1 MYHKKSIVFVALVSI
16 CLLVS
21 GCSGPEM
28 TTEITANHALS
39 YKCAN
44 LTLTLAPET
53 IDASELS
60 NLQLSL
66 KNEGEYPINVD
77 KFRHQCNYKIIY
89 ADGWD
94 VEYES
99 SPMCLPTEDDL
110 LIEILPGESYTVK
123 VDDAG
128 HWQGQLRKGNQS
140 ISVVY
145 YPSGSSDTTQKY
157 WTGKLRSNNITYI
170 SESVK
175 NESQETIES
184 NVIFNGTIQQGDG
197 YLLNDIIFNVNYISI
212 GTKYAYIAVYQG
224 EERIEETKIYE
235 GETRIVNYENSP
247 RIALRLIDTFGERI
261 GSGNFSITVE
271 NSHLPVHDGGI
282 IDGGFYAMY
291 GND

>member
-1 MYHKKSIVFVALVSI
+1 MDHKKSIVFVALVSM

-28 TTEITANHALS
+28 TTEITGNHTLS
-39 YKCAN
+39 YKDAN
-44 LTLTLAPET
+44 LTLTLTPET
-53 IDASELS
+53 INASELS

-66 KNEGEYPINVD
+66 KNEGKYPINVD

-99 SPMCLPTEDDL
+99 MPMCLPIGDDS
-110 LIEILPGESYTVK
+110 LIEIMPGESYTVN
-123 VDDAG
+123 VGDAG

-145 YPSGSSDTTQKY
+145 YPSGSSYTTHKF

-175 NESQETIES
+175 NETQESIEG
-184 NVIFNGTIQQGDG
+184 NLIFNGTIQQGDG
-197 YLLNDIIFNVNYISI
+197 YLVNDIIFNVNYISV

-224 EERIEETKIYE
+224 EERIEEIKIYE
-235 GETRIVNYENSP
+235 GETRIFNYENSP
-247 RIALRLIDTFGERI
+247 RIALKLIDIFEEGH
-261 GSGNFSITVE
+261 GSGNFSIIVE
-271 NSHLPVHDGGI
+271 NSQLPLHDSGI
-282 IDGGFYAMY
+282 IDGGSYTMY

>member
-1 MYHKKSIVFVALVSI
+1 MDHKKSIVFLAFVLM

-28 TTEITANHALS
+28 TTEITADHTLS
-39 YKCAN
+39 YKYAN
-44 LTLTLAPET
+44 LTLTLAPEMVNV
-53 IDASELS
+53 SELS

-77 KFRHQCNYKIIY
+77 RFRHQCNYKIIY

-99 SPMCLPTEDDL
+99 MPMCLPIGDDS
-110 LIEILPGESYTVK
+110 LIEIMPGESYTVN
-123 VDDAG
+123 VDDTG

-140 ISVVY
+140 IAVVY
-145 YPSGSSDTTQKY
+145 YPSDSSYTTHKF

-170 SESVK
+170 SEGVR
-175 NESQETIES
+175 NESKETIEG
-184 NVIFNGTIQQGDG
+184 NEIFNGTIQEMDG
-197 YLLNDIIFNVNYISI
+197 YLVNDIIFNINYISV
-212 GTKYAYIAVYQG
+212 GTKYATIAVYQG
-224 EERIEETKIYE
+224 EERIEYIKIYE

-247 RIALRLIDTFGERI
+247 RIALKLIDTFERENVA
-261 GSGNFSITVE
+261 GNFSITVE
-271 NSHLPVHDGGI
+271 NSNLPVHDGGI

-291 GND
+291 LND

>member
-1 MYHKKSIVFVALVSI
+1 MDYKKSIIFVALVSI

-28 TTEITANHALS
+28 TTEITADHALS
-39 YKCAN
+39 YKYAN

-53 IDASELS
+53 IDVSELS

-89 ADGWD
+89 VDGWD

-99 SPMCLPTEDDL
+99 MPMCIPIGDDS
-110 LIEILPGESYTVK
+110 LIEIKPGESYTVN
-123 VDDAG
+123 VDNAG
-128 HWQGQLRKGNQS
+128 HWHGQLRKGNES

-145 YPSGSSDTTQKY
+145 YPSGSSYTTQKF

-170 SESVK
+170 SEGVET
-175 NESQETIES
+175 ESQETIEGS
-184 NVIFNGTIQQGDG
+184 VIFNGTIQIGNG
-197 YLLNDIIFNVNYISI
+197 YLVNDIIFNVNHVSV

-224 EERIEETKIYE
+224 EERIEEIKIYE
-235 GETRIVNYENSP
+235 GETRIVNSENNP
-247 RIALRLIDTFGERI
+247 RIALKLFDTFDEGP

-271 NSHLPVHDGGI
+271 NSTLPVHDGGI
-282 IDGGFYAMY
+282 IGGGFYEMY
-291 GND
+291 LND

>member
-1 MYHKKSIVFVALVSI
+1 MALVSI

-28 TTEITANHALS
+28 TTEITANHTLS

-44 LTLTLAPET
+44 LTLTLTPET
-53 IDASELS
+53 INVSELS

-66 KNEGEYPINVD
+66 RNEGKYPINID
-77 KFRHQCNYKIIY
+77 RFRHQCNYKIIY
-89 ADGWD
+89 ADGWG

-99 SPMCLPTEDDL
+99 SPMCLPIGDDS
-110 LIEILPGESYTVK
+110 LIEIMPGESYTVN

-128 HWQGQLRKGNQS
+128 HWQGLLRKGNQS

-145 YPSGSSDTTQKY
+145 YPSGSSYTTQKY

-170 SESVK
+170 SESFK
-175 NESQETIES
+175 NESQETIEG
-184 NVIFNGTIQQGDG
+184 NVIFNGTIQQGEG
-197 YLLNDIIFNVNYISI
+197 YLINDIIFNINYISV

-224 EERIEETKIYE
+224 KERIEEIKIYE

-247 RIALRLIDTFGERI
+247 RIALKLINTFEEGT

-282 IDGGFYAMY
+282 IAGGFYAMY

>member
-1 MYHKKSIVFVALVSI
+1 
-16 CLLVS
+16 
-21 GCSGPEM
+21 
-28 TTEITANHALS
+28 
-39 YKCAN
+39 
-44 LTLTLAPET
+44 LTLAPET

-66 KNEGEYPINVD
+66 KNEGKDPINVD
-77 KFRHQCNYKIIY
+77 RFRHQCNYKFIY

-99 SPMCLPTEDDL
+99 IPMCLPIGDDS
-110 LIEILPGESYTVK
+110 LIEIMPGESYTVN

-145 YPSGSSDTTQKY
+145 YPSDSSYTTQKF

-170 SESVK
+170 SEGVK
-175 NESQETIES
+175 NESQETIEG
-184 NVIFNGTIQQGDG
+184 NEIFNGTMQQGDG
-197 YLLNDIIFNVNYISI
+197 YLVNDIIFNVNYISV
-212 GTKYAYIAVYQG
+212 GTKYATIAVYQG
-224 EERIEETKIYE
+224 EERIEYIKIYE
-235 GETRIVNYENSP
+235 GETRIVNYESSP
-247 RIALRLIDTFGERI
+247 RIALKLIDTFEEGS

-282 IDGGFYAMY
+282 VDGGFYAMY
-291 GND
+291 LND